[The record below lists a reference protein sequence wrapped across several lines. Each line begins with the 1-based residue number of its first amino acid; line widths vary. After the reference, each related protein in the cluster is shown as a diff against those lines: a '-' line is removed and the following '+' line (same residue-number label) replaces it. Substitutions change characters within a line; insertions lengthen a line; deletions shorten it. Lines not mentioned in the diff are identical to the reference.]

1 MCFFDKQKTAYEMR
15 ISDLSS
21 DVCSSDLPYHSQELP
36 ATQAVNLP
44 WGWDARTASNV
55 FWRAANEPGVIS
67 AELQNAG
74 IVPVMTLAN
83 PAYEFHSTETPL
95 PDIASLKGLKL
106 RSPGDVFAEIIRGVD
121 AIPVEVKPTD
131 QYEALQIGL
140 LDGSIYA

>member
-1 MCFFDKQKTAYEMR
+1 MHVFFFLFNNTATPEIYPYWHT
-15 ISDLSS
+15 LSLH
-21 DVCSSDLPYHSQELP
+21 DALPI
-36 ATQAVNLP
+36 
-44 WGWDARTASNV
+44 
-55 FWRAANEPGVIS
+55 F
-67 AELQNAG
+67 QNAG

-121 AIPVEVKPTD
+121 AIPVEVKTTD
-131 QYEALQIGL
+131 QYEALQRGL